1 MVLKKSF
8 RKRTNIYSSKEINYN
23 KKKYSY
29 NGKF

>member
-1 MVLKKSF
+1 MILKKSF

-23 KKKYSY
+23 KKNSY